1 MTSPNLTPERLL
13 AIGAHPDDIDFGL
26 GGTIAQLTAA
36 GTEVTYCVITD
47 GDAGG
52 FDPEVPRSRIPE
64 IRRSEQRAAAA
75 VLGAA
80 DVVFL
85 GYRDGELTITHGLR
99 RDLARVI
106 RQVRPDVAVVQT
118 PVRNID
124 RMYASH
130 PDHLAAG
137 EAGMQAI
144 YPDARNPFAHPSLL
158 TDEGLQ
164 EWAVPQTWIVGY
176 PEPDYFRDIT
186 DVLPTKVA
194 ALRAHESQTAHMD
207 IEAGLRDWGGGMARM
222 GGLPDGRIA
231 EAFRVLNTA

>member
-164 EWAVPQTWIVGY
+164 EWSVPQTWIVGC

-231 EAFRVLNTA
+231 EAFRVLDTA